1 MPTILFLISLH
12 FSPKLP
18 GSQNVLH
25 GEGQPPR
32 SCRGALS
39 EEPPPGLLQTEAV
52 REGLRGVVV
61 EALLVIVVLRL
72 AAHVPLDLDLLLH
85 HLLSQYCL
93 VDEAEASLLD
103 LFQVNQP
110 TVELGSI

>member
-1 MPTILFLISLH
+1 MLTILFLISLH

-61 EALLVIVVLRL
+61 EALVERLRVPDALVLAQDDAV
-72 AAHVPLDLDLLLH
+72 AAHPRVV
-85 HLLSQYCL
+85 Y
-93 VDEAEASLLD
+93 
-103 LFQVNQP
+103 
-110 TVELGSI
+110 I